1 MPIGKKIS
9 SKALAEIERL
19 LKTNGRANELKA
31 VQCIWLRGKHG
42 LTSSQIASQIGWSE
56 SNVKRV
62 QANYFKKG
70 LDVLKREPSHHRRNQ
85 NLSREEE
92 ESFLVPFF
100 EKAKAGGIIRVAE
113 IKQAYE
119 EKLSRKVHHSVIYTM
134 LDRHGWRK
142 IAPRPRHPKADK
154 EKQYLFKKTA

>member
-9 SKALAEIERL
+9 PQALADVEKL
-19 LKTNGRANELKA
+19 LKTSSRATELKA

-42 LTSSQIASQIGWSE
+42 LTSKQIASQIGWSE

-62 QANYFKKG
+62 HADYFKRG

-85 NLSREEE
+85 NLSREAE
-92 ESFLVPFF
+92 ESFLAPFF

-119 EKLSRKVHHSVIYTM
+119 EKLGRKVHHSVIYTV

-154 EKQYLFKKTA
+154 ERQDLFKKTA